1 VIAFDQPSIGWNL
14 GADVRGLFQF
24 NFMVHAFAAGTI
36 VAIVSA
42 LVGWFMVLRRQTFA
56 GHTLA
61 LVGFPGAAGA
71 ALVGVS
77 SQFGYFGFCVAA
89 ALVIAAVPRAR
100 QGSYSEESAV
110 IGTTQAFALACGY
123 LFSTLYA
130 GSLSGVN
137 GLLFGS
143 FLGITS
149 TQVWVLAGFGTL
161 ALAALAAMGRPL
173 LFASVD
179 PDVAAARGVPVALM
193 SVLFLVLLGVAAAEA
208 SQITGSLLVFA
219 LLVLPPATAQA
230 CTARPA
236 LSAPLAVVIAL
247 AVTWGGLAA
256 AYYSPYPIGFWVTTF
271 AFGAYVVAHG
281 PRLIRAG
288 RGSRTGPSGAVGRR
302 EAAA

>member
-1 VIAFDQPSIGWNL
+1 VIAFDSPSFGWNL
-14 GADVRGLFQF
+14 GTDIRQLFEF
-24 NFMVHAFAAGTI
+24 DFMVHAFVAGTV
-36 VAIVSA
+36 VAVVSA

-71 ALVGVS
+71 AVVGVS
-77 SQFGYFGFCVAA
+77 SQYGYFGFCVAA

-123 LFSTLYA
+123 LFTTLYA

-143 FLGITS
+143 FLGIT
-149 TQVWVLAGFGTL
+149 TAQVWVLVAFGALVVT
-161 ALAALAAMGRPL
+161 ALAIMGRPL
-173 LFASVD
+173 LFASID
-179 PDVAAARGVPVALM
+179 PDVAAGRGVPTDLL

-236 LSAPLAVVIAL
+236 RSLALAVVLAL
-247 AVTWGGLAA
+247 VVTWGGLTAS
-256 AYYSPYPIGFWVTTF
+256 YFSPYPIGFWVTTF
-271 AFGAYVVAHG
+271 AFGLYLVANA
-281 PRLIRAG
+281 PRLVRAATQA
-288 RGSRTGPSGAVGRR
+288 SRTSRGAG
-302 EAAA
+302 APA